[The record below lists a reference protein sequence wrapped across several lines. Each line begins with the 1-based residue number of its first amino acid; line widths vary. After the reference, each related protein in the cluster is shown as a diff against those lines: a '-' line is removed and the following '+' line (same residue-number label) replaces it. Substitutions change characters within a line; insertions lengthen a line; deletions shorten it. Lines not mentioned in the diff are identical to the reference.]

1 MRKKVTSKKP
11 STQEGIGYINN
22 PDRFFN
28 LYTTLVRTIGDFA
41 DTSLNTQE
49 KVNSTKNFVDAL
61 VGRSRG
67 NYTKTD
73 VYQILFLASL
83 GAMQNAIGEVPFTK
97 VNTVVAKLTTEGQ
110 YGNTGVVRRQTTLEK
125 FRELFSRVFN
135 IQIQDDSKLRRMA
148 NSTWDSNTSNI
159 PSAGN
164 FLTFIVSLSQ
174 RGQRGTT
181 TTRVSNRTRRTTST
195 PARTTTPSTPASTT
209 STPAWT
215 TSTPNL
221 NLLSVSQLRQE
232 DQLGKWYRIV
242 AGRGGIIGNANQVP
256 TPTQRMGYLTLI
268 FRYLLHKRVST
279 YTESARV
286 SQSVIASTMN
296 DVFNGIQGQ
305 FSNGDRFLTLAEWD
319 LIMDRIMA
327 LGFVLSR
334 YRINSAKKIVALL
347 RGKSKADASRL
358 TVRVANTSSQYNIDK
373 MVFSAFMNDNT
384 RSTLFAEQM
393 FIDIVVAERYYA
405 PSRVM
410 EVLNGRQSTNFI
422 PAMLGFAPY
431 TDGTS
436 TSSATTTAPA
446 QTSVTQ
452 TQVTRNSTPTTSDRN
467 AVQGDAI
474 STLVRDAKFKNTLG
488 IEIEYYGA
496 SFRELKEGF
505 RKAKVSL
512 YPYYLGYHQ
521 SCNYDK
527 FKDWRIMSDSSI
539 RDRFGRSGNRDADSG
554 EVVSPILVGEKGLLT
569 LVRVLNAMKLVG
581 VTNNNSTGL
590 HIHLGIKTST
600 NPNGM
605 TYQALRNFICNYIGF
620 EKIIDAYVRPT
631 RRQNIHSTYTPSPIV
646 DIWRDK
652 KVKERDA
659 DGYERETGEIKAV
672 TYSEI
677 KELSDRLNAMTDSE
691 FRNWATSTLRRG
703 KINPHS
709 NGLAFSFEIRQ
720 HGGTIEKDTILGWI
734 MFMHYLC
741 ELSKKRLSK
750 SFTWNNLEKDVL
762 PKSLSAF
769 WENRIVDMTGQI
781 PDKFDGPRA
790 R

>member
-22 PDRFFN
+22 SERFLN
-28 LYTTLVRTIGDFA
+28 LYTTLVKTIGDFA

-83 GAMQNAIGEVPFTK
+83 GAIQNAIGEVPFTK

-148 NSTWDSNTSNI
+148 NSTWDSNTRNI
-159 PSAGN
+159 ASAGN

-195 PARTTTPSTPASTT
+195 PARTTTPSTPARTT
-209 STPAWT
+209 STPAS
-215 TSTPNL
+215 TSDAFGGGDRNNIFT
-221 NLLSVSQLRQE
+221 LSIVDRETQV
-232 DQLGKWYRIV
+232 KAWYLASSGV
-242 AGRGGIIGNANQVP
+242 ANNTRAEQV
-256 TPTQRMGYLTLI
+256 GYVVLI
-268 FRYLLHKRVST
+268 FRYFLHESVSRLTDSAKVNITEILRVFMRLDVVANNLYSDRDINRGQLDKISDT
-279 YTESARV
+279 IRV
-286 SQSVIASTMN
+286 LAF
-296 DVFNGIQGQ
+296 VF
-305 FSNGDRFLTLAEWD
+305 
-319 LIMDRIMA
+319 
-327 LGFVLSR
+327 SR
-334 YRINSAKKIVALL
+334 YKIIKAKKMTPLL
-347 RGKSKADASRL
+347 RGYTKSQIVSL
-358 TVRVANTSSQYNIDK
+358 TISTVGQNDTTEIDRT
-373 MVFSAFMNDNT
+373 VYSAFYNRGDRQYRDAIAMIN
-384 RSTLFAEQM
+384 RMRE
-393 FIDIVVAERYYA
+393 
-405 PSRVM
+405 SRVGVNPS
-410 EVLNGRQSTNFI
+410 EAKKFLNGGQVMLSYIPRVLLWPPYSSSTE
-422 PAMLGFAPY
+422 
-431 TDGTS
+431 
-436 TSSATTTAPA
+436 TTTTTTTRTAPA

-452 TQVTRNSTPTTSDRN
+452 TQVARNSTPTTSDRN

-512 YPYYLGYHQ
+512 YPYYLRYHQ

-652 KVKERDA
+652 KVKEIDA